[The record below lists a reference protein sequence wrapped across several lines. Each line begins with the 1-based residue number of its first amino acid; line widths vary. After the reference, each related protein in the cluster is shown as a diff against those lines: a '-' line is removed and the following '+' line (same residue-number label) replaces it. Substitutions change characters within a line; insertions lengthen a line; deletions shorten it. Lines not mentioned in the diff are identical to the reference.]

1 MPFSVM
7 EGDPK
12 LLEVEVEEKEEEK
25 KEEDSIVGA
34 YKLLLLRCCM
44 LLFGKNSARR
54 RGMCYDTCPPL
65 WWVEGFR
72 IQKILV

>member
-12 LLEVEVEEKEEEK
+12 LLLEVEEEV
-25 KEEDSIVGA
+25 EEDSFVGA